1 MFWAMAKC
9 GGLQTKQIPFMSWF
23 WPSNDLCY
31 KYAHA
36 GDWPAPDWV
45 AYPVLSC
52 PLSTTAVTS
61 LYLIVPLRNIQ

>member
-1 MFWAMAKC
+1 
-9 GGLQTKQIPFMSWF
+9 MSWF

-45 AYPVLSC
+45 AYPVLSR